1 MRAWTGVLAV
11 MLVIAAACASTGS
24 AGGDGDRGAQV
35 NRIAAEQI
43 EESMAQN
50 ALQLVQ
56 DLRPGWRGTVYLDG
70 FRLGP
75 LSELASIP
83 LSTVESM
90 EYLEPID
97 AAARFGLEHQGGGA
111 ILVKTR

>member
-1 MRAWTGVLAV
+1 MRALYGILALTLMV
-11 MLVIAAACASTGS
+11 TAACASTGS
-24 AGGDGDRGAQV
+24 TDGGRDNRAQM
-35 NRIAAEQI
+35 NRITAEEI
-43 EESMAQN
+43 DESAAQN
-50 ALQLVQ
+50 ALQLLQ
-56 DLRPGWRGTVYLDG
+56 DMRPGWRGTVYLDG

-83 LSTVESM
+83 LSTVQSM

-111 ILVKTR
+111 IIVKTR